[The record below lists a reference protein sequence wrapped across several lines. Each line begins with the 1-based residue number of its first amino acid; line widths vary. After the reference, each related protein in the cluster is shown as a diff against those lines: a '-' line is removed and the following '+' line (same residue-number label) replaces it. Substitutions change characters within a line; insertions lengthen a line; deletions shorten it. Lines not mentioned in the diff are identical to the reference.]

1 MSGTCDRYLKI
12 LLICHKFS
20 IVCPSGGDVKNKAH
34 RGNLKVTIKFLLIF
48 SNRIATFKKSVWV
61 LPKLLF

>member
-1 MSGTCDRYLKI
+1 M
-12 LLICHKFS
+12 
-20 IVCPSGGDVKNKAH
+20 KNKAH